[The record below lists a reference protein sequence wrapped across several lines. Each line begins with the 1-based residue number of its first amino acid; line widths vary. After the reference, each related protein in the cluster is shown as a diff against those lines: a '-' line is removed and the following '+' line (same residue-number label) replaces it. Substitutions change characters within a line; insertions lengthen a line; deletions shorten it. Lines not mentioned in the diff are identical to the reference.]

1 MKFFLLLG
9 VLFLVACSKQDN
21 SHQEIEKSTNQENSI
36 EKALAFVSEQKKNA
50 DSYAQTDQAVYLDM
64 LNMVE
69 PYRVC
74 RRLNILRDYSDD
86 KIKIYP

>member
-64 LNMVE
+64 LNMGASSFNYE
-69 PYRVC
+69 LERFF
-74 RRLNILRDYSDD
+74 RNLF
-86 KIKIYP
+86 